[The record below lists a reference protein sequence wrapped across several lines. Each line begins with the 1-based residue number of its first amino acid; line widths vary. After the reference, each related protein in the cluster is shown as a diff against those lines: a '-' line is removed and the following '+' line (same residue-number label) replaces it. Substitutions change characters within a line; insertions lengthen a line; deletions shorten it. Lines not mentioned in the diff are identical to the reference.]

1 MFLKP
6 YFWLFTWSPTGVSS
20 GNLGITW
27 KLWVNE
33 TFVLAVNC
41 HEWSGIVFM
50 HSYTHRH
57 SRWRR
62 GGQFHQSLSPAHG
75 GGLKIAVLFVSH
87 SQSFT
92 FSYPLVYLS
101 TQSIHLSFSLSLPT
115 SWSLSLC
122 LSLCFPTGLSF
133 CPSGHFWCLTFLGQS
148 SWPAGMRGSYQTSQM
163 VEVFLVMKS
172 WTWNNTLANCSSRYE
187 LSREK
192 KSTPVTIHPCIQR
205 FLIIVN
211 FGGDIQERIY
221 LFSDWAVSNILK
233 TSEIIPWARL
243 RCDSKC
249 PKFRNAIETQNH
261 SSSLCKFNRR
271 ENEKFKIKLIVTS
284 YISFR

>member
-1 MFLKP
+1 
-6 YFWLFTWSPTGVSS
+6 
-20 GNLGITW
+20 
-27 KLWVNE
+27 
-33 TFVLAVNC
+33 
-41 HEWSGIVFM
+41 M

-57 SRWRR
+57 SRWRK

-101 TQSIHLSFSLSLPT
+101 TLSVYTSLILPVSLSPHLLISLALSFSLFPYWSVFLPF
-115 SWSLSLC
+115 WS
-122 LSLCFPTGLSF
+122 
-133 CPSGHFWCLTFLGQS
+133 FLVSNLPWAVFQS

-192 KSTPVTIHPCIQR
+192 KEHPCYYSP
-205 FLIIVN
+205 L
-211 FGGDIQERIY
+211 Y
-221 LFSDWAVSNILK
+221 SKVSNDCQLWWGYSRKNLFIL
-233 TSEIIPWARL
+233 RL
-243 RCDSKC
+243 SCVKHS
-249 PKFRNAIETQNH
+249 QNQ
-261 SSSLCKFNRR
+261 
-271 ENEKFKIKLIVTS
+271 
-284 YISFR
+284 